1 MDIDQ
6 VMPLSTFDNQW
17 LFTHPLLHLRERM
30 PDISVIQPFKLF
42 VVRGHSG
49 HEFNANCKVKS
60 EKGKISET
68 CLALLSLTEILQF
81 TFCSFHFSLLQMPL
95 THGEDARGC
104 AWP

>member
-1 MDIDQ
+1 
-6 VMPLSTFDNQW
+6 MPLSPFDNQW
-17 LFTHPLLHLRERM
+17 LFTHPLLHLGKRM

-42 VVRGHSG
+42 VVRGHGG

-81 TFCSFHFSLLQMPL
+81 TFCSFHFSLLQMPSRL
-95 THGEDARGC
+95 GGCVHAC